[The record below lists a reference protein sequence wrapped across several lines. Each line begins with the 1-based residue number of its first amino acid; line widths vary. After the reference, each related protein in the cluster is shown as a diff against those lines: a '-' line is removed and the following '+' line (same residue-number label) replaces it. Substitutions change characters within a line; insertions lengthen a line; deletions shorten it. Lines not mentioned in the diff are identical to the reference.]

1 MAFNRNFP
9 IALQI
14 GCEKDKVKIN
24 SIQFLLNKCNLHDHE
39 IMKYWKSP
47 LPSPFCVYPF
57 SCVIKLLTWRIQKGI
72 GLRFA
77 PWDRLWRPKL
87 CLNARGSVG
96 WNTSGFPVSQTTGD
110 LGVEPVLISRLTS
123 NTKRGVIRIQEEVTF
138 SILWPL
144 SYLFLDWFI
153 EYLEFVS
160 FSFSASSAFSHC
172 FSALFKTP
180 D

>member
-39 IMKYWKSP
+39 LMKYWKSP

-57 SCVIKLLTWRIQKGI
+57 SCVTKLLTWRIQKGI

-77 PWDRLWRPKL
+77 PLGSSLKTKVVPERPW
-87 CLNARGSVG
+87 VG
-96 WNTSGFPVSQTTGD
+96 WVKHLGFSRFTDHRRPWRGTGHNQQTNVKHKKGCNKNT
-110 LGVEPVLISRLTS
+110 R
-123 NTKRGVIRIQEEVTF
+123 RGYF
-138 SILWPL
+138 
-144 SYLFLDWFI
+144 
-153 EYLEFVS
+153 
-160 FSFSASSAFSHC
+160 
-172 FSALFKTP
+172 
-180 D
+180 

>member
-1 MAFNRNFP
+1 MAFNRNFH

-39 IMKYWKSP
+39 LMKYWKSP

-57 SCVIKLLTWRIQKGI
+57 SCVTKLLTWRIQKGI

-77 PWDRLWRPKL
+77 PLGSSLKTQVVPERPW
-87 CLNARGSVG
+87 VG
-96 WNTSGFPVSQTTGD
+96 WVKHLGFSRFTV
-110 LGVEPVLISRLTS
+110 LGVEPVIISRLTS